1 VILREAPQGVELLFL
16 DVAMILGIVVIET
29 INGAKVYFCRQF

>member
-16 DVAMILGIVVIET
+16 EVAITLGIIIIKT
-29 INGAKVYFCRQF
+29 INGAKAYFY